1 MAVKEKN
8 DPQKGEF
15 IDLEKTEFKKK
26 SNFFTF
32 FLKSLFFALIFFSL
46 GMFVNQVI
54 DPNLLKLN
62 LNLQTEKSQDK
73 PNNQFNLESSKKID
87 LFNEELEE
95 ISRKIKSSELFFED
109 LEARVNQINLR
120 LDEINEKTSE
130 VNRTNY
136 KDYIDEE
143 IKQYKLLKNYLI
155 FKDNLV
161 KREELGSEIFF
172 ISDYF
177 KDNLEAQK
185 VINFFNNI
193 VIKDIATEKNLLD
206 QINNQIKGYEFKF
219 DDLFSESN
227 NNERNENQDFIRSKE
242 DFFNYLNDLFNST
255 FKVIKYN
262 KTDIEPNIKRNGDYR
277 KILQKAKE
285 YLIIGDLSSAYEI
298 VKESEL
304 DMTLLNDWSQKVQE
318 LKNVKIKIIE
328 LENLIFKK
336 LGKDFD

>member
-32 FLKSLFFALIFFSL
+32 FLKSLFFALIFFGL

-62 LNLQTEKSQDK
+62 LNVQTEKSQDK
-73 PNNQFNLESSKKID
+73 PNNQFNLESSERID

-120 LDEINEKTSE
+120 LDKINEKTSE
-130 VNRTNY
+130 VNKKNY

-177 KDNLEAQK
+177 KDNLEAQN

-219 DDLFSESN
+219 DDFFSASN
-227 NNERNENQDFIRSKE
+227 NNERNENKDFIRSKE

-298 VKESEL
+298 VKKSEL
-304 DMTLLNDWSQKVQE
+304 DMTLLNDWSLKVEE

>member
-1 MAVKEKN
+1 LAVKEKN

>member
-32 FLKSLFFALIFFSL
+32 FLKSLFFALIFFGL

-62 LNLQTEKSQDK
+62 LNVQTEKSQDK
-73 PNNQFNLESSKKID
+73 PNNQFNLKSNERID
-87 LFNEELEE
+87 VFNEELEE
-95 ISRKIKSSELFFED
+95 ISRKIKSSELFFEN

-177 KDNLEAQK
+177 KDNLEAQN
-185 VINFFNNI
+185 VINFFINLE
-193 VIKDIATEKNLLD
+193 VKDIASEKNLLD

-219 DDLFSESN
+219 DDFFSASN
-227 NNERNENQDFIRSKE
+227 NNERNENKDFIRSKE

-262 KTDIEPNIKRNGDYR
+262 KTDIESNIKRNGDYR

-285 YLIIGDLSSAYEI
+285 YLIVGDLSSAYEI

-304 DMTLLNDWSQKVQE
+304 DMTLLNDWSLKVEE

>member
-1 MAVKEKN
+1 LAVKEKN

-26 SNFFTF
+26 SNFFPF
-32 FLKSLFFALIFFSL
+32 FLKSLFFALIFFGL

-62 LNLQTEKSQDK
+62 LNVQTKKSQDK
-73 PNNQFNLESSKKID
+73 PYNQLNLESSERIN
-87 LFNEELEE
+87 LFNEDIEE
-95 ISRKIKSSELFFED
+95 ISRKIKSSELFFEN

-177 KDNLEAQK
+177 KDNFEAQNI
-185 VINFFNNI
+185 INFFNNI
-193 VIKDIATEKNLLD
+193 VIEDIATEKNLLD

-219 DDLFSESN
+219 DDFFGASN
-227 NNERNENQDFIRSKE
+227 NNERNENQDFVRSKE

-262 KTDIEPNIKRNGDYR
+262 NTDIESNIKRNGDYR

-285 YLIIGDLSSAYEI
+285 YLIIGDLSTAYEI
-298 VKESEL
+298 VKESKL
-304 DMTLLNDWSQKVQE
+304 DMTLLNDWSLKVEE

>member
-1 MAVKEKN
+1 MTLKEKN

-32 FLKSLFFALIFFSL
+32 FLKSLFFALIFFGL

-54 DPNLLKLN
+54 DPNLFKLN
-62 LNLQTEKSQDK
+62 LNVQTEKSQDK
-73 PNNQFNLESSKKID
+73 PNHQFNLESSERID
-87 LFNEELEE
+87 LLNEELEE

-161 KREELGSEIFF
+161 KREELGREIFF

-177 KDNLEAQK
+177 KDNLEAQN

-193 VIKDIATEKNLLD
+193 VIKDIATEKNLLE
-206 QINNQIKGYEFKF
+206 QINNQIKDYEFKF
-219 DDLFSESN
+219 DDFFYASN
-227 NNERNENQDFIRSKE
+227 KNEKNENQDFIRSKE

-262 KTDIEPNIKRNGDYR
+262 KTDVEPNIKRNGDYR

-298 VKESEL
+298 VNESEL
-304 DMTLLNDWSQKVQE
+304 DMTLLNDWSLKVEE

>member
-32 FLKSLFFALIFFSL
+32 FLKSLFFALIFFGL

-62 LNLQTEKSQDK
+62 LNVQTEKSQDK
-73 PNNQFNLESSKKID
+73 PNNQFNLESSKRVD

-177 KDNLEAQK
+177 KDNLEAQN

-219 DDLFSESN
+219 DDFFSASN
-227 NNERNENQDFIRSKE
+227 NNERNENKDFIRSKE

-262 KTDIEPNIKRNGDYR
+262 KTDIESNIKRNGDYR

-285 YLIIGDLSSAYEI
+285 YLIVGDLSSAYEI

-304 DMTLLNDWSQKVQE
+304 DMTLLNDWSLKVEE

>member
-32 FLKSLFFALIFFSL
+32 FLKSLFFALIFFGL

-62 LNLQTEKSQDK
+62 LNVQTEKSQDK
-73 PNNQFNLESSKKID
+73 PNNQFNLESSERID

-95 ISRKIKSSELFFED
+95 IARKIKSSELFFED
-109 LEARVNQINLR
+109 LEDRINQINLR

-177 KDNLEAQK
+177 KDNLEAQN

-206 QINNQIKGYEFKF
+206 QINNQIKGYESKF
-219 DDLFSESN
+219 DDFFSASN

-262 KTDIEPNIKRNGDYR
+262 KTDIESNIKRNGDYR

-285 YLIIGDLSSAYEI
+285 YLIVGDLSSAYEI

-304 DMTLLNDWSQKVQE
+304 DMTLLNDWSLKVQE

>member
-32 FLKSLFFALIFFSL
+32 FLKSLFFALIFFGL

-54 DPNLLKLN
+54 DPNLFKLN
-62 LNLQTEKSQDK
+62 LNVQTEKSQDK
-73 PNNQFNLESSKKID
+73 PNNQFNLESSERID

-95 ISRKIKSSELFFED
+95 IARKIKSSELFFED
-109 LEARVNQINLR
+109 LEDRINQINLR

-177 KDNLEAQK
+177 KDNLEAQNA
-185 VINFFNNI
+185 INFFKNI

-219 DDLFSESN
+219 DDFFSASN
-227 NNERNENQDFIRSKE
+227 NNERNENKDFIRSKE

-262 KTDIEPNIKRNGDYR
+262 KTDIESNIKRNGDYR

-285 YLIIGDLSSAYEI
+285 YLIVGDLSSAYEI

-304 DMTLLNDWSQKVQE
+304 DMTLLNDWSLKVEE

>member
-32 FLKSLFFALIFFSL
+32 FLKSLFFALIFFGL

-62 LNLQTEKSQDK
+62 LNVQTEKSQDK
-73 PNNQFNLESSKKID
+73 PNNQFNLESSKRVD

-95 ISRKIKSSELFFED
+95 ISRKIKSSELFFEN

-130 VNRTNY
+130 VSRTNY

-177 KDNLEAQK
+177 KDNLEAQN

-219 DDLFSESN
+219 DDFFSASN
-227 NNERNENQDFIRSKE
+227 NNERNENKDFIRSKE

-262 KTDIEPNIKRNGDYR
+262 KTDIESNIKRNGDYR

-285 YLIIGDLSSAYEI
+285 YLIVGDLSSAYEI

-304 DMTLLNDWSQKVQE
+304 DMTLLNDWSLKVEE

>member
-32 FLKSLFFALIFFSL
+32 FLKSLFFALIFFGL

-62 LNLQTEKSQDK
+62 LNVQTEKSQDK
-73 PNNQFNLESSKKID
+73 PNNQFNLESSERID

-177 KDNLEAQK
+177 KDNLEAQN

-219 DDLFSESN
+219 DDFFSASN
-227 NNERNENQDFIRSKE
+227 NNERNENKDFIRSKE

-262 KTDIEPNIKRNGDYR
+262 KTDIESNIKRNGDYR

-285 YLIIGDLSSAYEI
+285 YLIVGDLSSAYEI

-304 DMTLLNDWSQKVQE
+304 DMTLLNDWSFKVEE

>member
-1 MAVKEKN
+1 LAVKEKN

-177 KDNLEAQK
+177 KDNLEAQT

-219 DDLFSESN
+219 DDFFSESN

>member
-32 FLKSLFFALIFFSL
+32 FLKSLFFALIFFGL

-62 LNLQTEKSQDK
+62 SNVQTEKSQDK
-73 PNNQFNLESSKKID
+73 PNNQFNLESSERID

-120 LDEINEKTSE
+120 LDKINEKTSE
-130 VNRTNY
+130 VNKKNY

-177 KDNLEAQK
+177 KDNLEAQN

-206 QINNQIKGYEFKF
+206 QINNQIKVYEFKF
-219 DDLFSESN
+219 DDFFSASN

-262 KTDIEPNIKRNGDYR
+262 KKDIEPNIKRNGDYR

-304 DMTLLNDWSQKVQE
+304 DMTLLNDWSLKVEE

>member
-32 FLKSLFFALIFFSL
+32 FLKSLFFALIFFGL

-62 LNLQTEKSQDK
+62 LNVQTEKSQDK
-73 PNNQFNLESSKKID
+73 PNNQFNSESSERID

-177 KDNLEAQK
+177 KDNLEAQN

-219 DDLFSESN
+219 DDFFIASN
-227 NNERNENQDFIRSKE
+227 SNERNENQDFIRSKE

-298 VKESEL
+298 VKKSEL
-304 DMTLLNDWSQKVQE
+304 DMTLLNDWSLKVEE

>member
-1 MAVKEKN
+1 LAVKEKN

-73 PNNQFNLESSKKID
+73 PNNQFNLESSERID

>member
-32 FLKSLFFALIFFSL
+32 FLKSLFFALIFFGL

-54 DPNLLKLN
+54 DPNLLRLN
-62 LNLQTEKSQDK
+62 LNVQTEKSQDK
-73 PNNQFNLESSKKID
+73 PNNQFNLESSKRVD

-95 ISRKIKSSELFFED
+95 ISRKIKSSELFFEN

-161 KREELGSEIFF
+161 KRGVAARNWWRRYERSSPLGERTIF
-172 ISDYF
+172 YH
-177 KDNLEAQK
+177 QWR
-185 VINFFNNI
+185 
-193 VIKDIATEKNLLD
+193 
-206 QINNQIKGYEFKF
+206 QRMG
-219 DDLFSESN
+219 
-227 NNERNENQDFIRSKE
+227 
-242 DFFNYLNDLFNST
+242 
-255 FKVIKYN
+255 
-262 KTDIEPNIKRNGDYR
+262 
-277 KILQKAKE
+277 
-285 YLIIGDLSSAYEI
+285 
-298 VKESEL
+298 
-304 DMTLLNDWSQKVQE
+304 
-318 LKNVKIKIIE
+318 
-328 LENLIFKK
+328 
-336 LGKDFD
+336 

>member
-62 LNLQTEKSQDK
+62 LNVQTEKSQDK
-73 PNNQFNLESSKKID
+73 PNNQFNLESSKRVD

-177 KDNLEAQK
+177 KDNLEAQN

-219 DDLFSESN
+219 DDFFSASN
-227 NNERNENQDFIRSKE
+227 NNERNENKDFIRSKE

-262 KTDIEPNIKRNGDYR
+262 KTDIESNIKRNGDYR

-285 YLIIGDLSSAYEI
+285 YLIVGDLSSAYEI

-304 DMTLLNDWSQKVQE
+304 DMTLLNDWSLKVEE

>member
-26 SNFFTF
+26 SNFFPF
-32 FLKSLFFALIFFSL
+32 FLKSLFFALIFFGL

-62 LNLQTEKSQDK
+62 LNVQTKKSQDK
-73 PNNQFNLESSKKID
+73 PYNQLNLESSERIN
-87 LFNEELEE
+87 LFNEDIEE
-95 ISRKIKSSELFFED
+95 ISRKIKSSELFFEN

-177 KDNLEAQK
+177 KDNFEAQNI
-185 VINFFNNI
+185 INFFNNI
-193 VIKDIATEKNLLD
+193 VIEDIATEKNLLD

-219 DDLFSESN
+219 DDFFGASN
-227 NNERNENQDFIRSKE
+227 NNERNENQDFVRSKE

-262 KTDIEPNIKRNGDYR
+262 NTDIESNIKRNGDYR

-285 YLIIGDLSSAYEI
+285 YLIIGDLSTAYEI
-298 VKESEL
+298 VKESKL
-304 DMTLLNDWSQKVQE
+304 DMTLLNDWSLKVEE

>member
-32 FLKSLFFALIFFSL
+32 FLKSLFFALIFFGL

-62 LNLQTEKSQDK
+62 LNVQTEKSQDK
-73 PNNQFNLESSKKID
+73 PNNQFNLESSERID

-161 KREELGSEIFF
+161 KREELGREIFF

-177 KDNLEAQK
+177 KDNLEAQN

-219 DDLFSESN
+219 DDFFYASN

-304 DMTLLNDWSQKVQE
+304 DMTLLNDWSFKVEE

>member
-73 PNNQFNLESSKKID
+73 PNNQFNLESSKRID

-304 DMTLLNDWSQKVQE
+304 DMTLLNDWSLKVQE

>member
-32 FLKSLFFALIFFSL
+32 FLKSLFFALIFFGL

-62 LNLQTEKSQDK
+62 LNVQTEKSQDK
-73 PNNQFNLESSKKID
+73 PNNQFNLESSERID

-177 KDNLEAQK
+177 KDNLEAQN

-219 DDLFSESN
+219 DDFFSVSN

-262 KTDIEPNIKRNGDYR
+262 KADIEPNIKRNGDYR

>member
-32 FLKSLFFALIFFSL
+32 FLKSLFFALIFFGL

-54 DPNLLKLN
+54 DPNLFKLN
-62 LNLQTEKSQDK
+62 LNVKTEKSQDK
-73 PNNQFNLESSKKID
+73 SNNQFNLESSERID

-95 ISRKIKSSELFFED
+95 IARKIKSSELFFED
-109 LEARVNQINLR
+109 LEDRINQINLR

-143 IKQYKLLKNYLI
+143 IKQYKLLKNYLV

-177 KDNLEAQK
+177 KDNLEAQN

-219 DDLFSESN
+219 DDFFSASN
-227 NNERNENQDFIRSKE
+227 NNERNENKDFIRSKE

-262 KTDIEPNIKRNGDYR
+262 KTDIESNIKRNGDYR

-285 YLIIGDLSSAYEI
+285 YLIVGDLSSAYEI

-304 DMTLLNDWSQKVQE
+304 DMTLLNDWSLKVEE

>member
-32 FLKSLFFALIFFSL
+32 FLKSLFFALIFFGL

-62 LNLQTEKSQDK
+62 LNVQTEKSQDK
-73 PNNQFNLESSKKID
+73 PNNQFNLESSKRVD

-95 ISRKIKSSELFFED
+95 ISRKIKSSELFFEN

-177 KDNLEAQK
+177 KDNLEAQN

-219 DDLFSESN
+219 DDFFSASN
-227 NNERNENQDFIRSKE
+227 NNERNENKDFIRSKE

-285 YLIIGDLSSAYEI
+285 YLIVGDLSSAYEI

-304 DMTLLNDWSQKVQE
+304 DMTLLNDWSLKVEE

>member
-73 PNNQFNLESSKKID
+73 PNNQFNLESSERID

>member
-32 FLKSLFFALIFFSL
+32 FLKSLFFALIFFGL

-62 LNLQTEKSQDK
+62 LNVQTEKSQDK
-73 PNNQFNLESSKKID
+73 PNNQFNLESSERID

-120 LDEINEKTSE
+120 LDEINKKTSE

-177 KDNLEAQK
+177 KDNLEAQN

-206 QINNQIKGYEFKF
+206 QINNQIMGYEFKF
-219 DDLFSESN
+219 DDFFSASN

-304 DMTLLNDWSQKVQE
+304 DMTLLNDWSLKVQE

>member
-32 FLKSLFFALIFFSL
+32 FLKSLFFALIFFGL

-54 DPNLLKLN
+54 DPNLFKLN
-62 LNLQTEKSQDK
+62 LNVQSEKSQDK
-73 PNNQFNLESSKKID
+73 SNNQFNLESSKRVD

-95 ISRKIKSSELFFED
+95 ISRKIKSSELFFEN

-177 KDNLEAQK
+177 KDNLEAQN

-219 DDLFSESN
+219 DDFFSASN
-227 NNERNENQDFIRSKE
+227 NNERNENKDFIRSKE

-262 KTDIEPNIKRNGDYR
+262 KTDIESNIKRNGDYR

-285 YLIIGDLSSAYEI
+285 YLIVGDLSSAYEI

-304 DMTLLNDWSQKVQE
+304 DMTLLNDWSLKVEE